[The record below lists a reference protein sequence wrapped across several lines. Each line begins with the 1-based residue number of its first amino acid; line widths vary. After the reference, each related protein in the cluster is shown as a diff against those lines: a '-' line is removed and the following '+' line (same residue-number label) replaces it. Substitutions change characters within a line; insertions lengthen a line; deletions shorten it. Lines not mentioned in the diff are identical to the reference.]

1 MEGEAPKEMTYEF
14 TFEQQKNLGPEE
26 RSALIRS
33 FKNYDTNKDGV
44 MDESEFK
51 NIMIDLGYRKIT
63 DDEVKKMLEAHDQNS
78 DGVIQWAEF
87 VDMMGKFKG
96 DDSGKFGSI
105 VGSTAKI
112 EGAHGGTH
120 SYNIEE
126 RATFARLINHF
137 WKADED
143 LQDRLPMPVED
154 ESLFHVFDN
163 GILMCKMLMHLDPN
177 CIDNR
182 AINKQQNMN
191 VYHVQ
196 ENIKMGIAAAKG
208 MGIKLIGID
217 PKDFINKVPHQ
228 ILTFVW

>member
-1 MEGEAPKEMTYEF
+1 MEGQTEMTYEF
-14 TFEQQKNLGPEE
+14 TFDQKKNLGPEE

-44 MDESEFK
+44 MDEKEFK

-63 DDEVKKMLEAHDQNS
+63 DEEVQNMLASHDSNK
-78 DGVIQWAEF
+78 DGVIQWSEF

-96 DDSGKFGSI
+96 QDASKFGTVI
-105 VGSTAKI
+105 GSTAKI
-112 EGAHGGTH
+112 EGEHGGTH
-120 SYNIEE
+120 SYSVEE
-126 RATFARLINHF
+126 RSTFARLINHF
-137 WKADED
+137 WSNDED
-143 LQDRLPMPVED
+143 LKDRLPMNTED
-154 ESLFHVFDN
+154 ETLFHVFDN
-163 GILMCKMLMHLDPN
+163 GVLMCKILMLLDPD
-177 CIDNR
+177 CIDSR
-182 AINKQQNMN
+182 AINRQQNMN

-196 ENIKMGIAAAKG
+196 ENIKMAIAAAKS